1 MGGVKTGRCL
11 LAAGL
16 LSSCSGM
23 RQMVDV
29 AALPRPPQ
37 LDVRYAT
44 TRNFTKHQLYPSPR
58 VCVHRDTAQA
68 LAAVQAELA
77 QCGLGLKI
85 FDGYRPPAVQQQM
98 WDLIRDERY
107 VSNPAVNKG
116 RHTRGTAVDVSLI
129 DRRGRELD
137 MGTDFDDF
145 TERAK
150 PDYPDLTA
158 EQKRNRRL
166 LAATMIRHGFEP
178 FPHEWWHFDLKN
190 WQRYPVIERA
200 P

>member
-1 MGGVKTGRCL
+1 MKPFLAATLTCL
-11 LAAGL
+11 LV
-16 LSSCSGM
+16 SCAPT
-23 RQMVDV
+23 RQSLVDV
-29 AALPRPPQ
+29 ATLPRPPK

-44 TRNFTKHQLYPSPR
+44 TNNFTRRQLYPDAKAF
-58 VCVHRDTAQA
+58 VHRDTARA
-68 LAAVQAELA
+68 LAGVQQDLA
-77 QCGLGLKI
+77 NRGLSLKI
-85 FDGYRPPAVQQQM
+85 YDGYRPPAVQQRM

-116 RHTRGTAVDVSLI
+116 RHTRGTAVDVTLV

-137 MGTDFDDF
+137 MGTGFDDF

-158 EQKRNRRL
+158 TQKRNRRL

-178 FPHEWWHFDLKN
+178 FPHEWWHFDLKH
-190 WQRYPVIERA
+190 WQRYPVIRE
-200 P
+200 